1 MKFPCRA
8 AVVAAPLLVL
18 SGLTSVPT
26 AQAHPLG
33 NFSVN
38 HYDGLR
44 LSHDGIED
52 TAVVDSAE
60 IPTAQDEEAT
70 DTDHDGTIAP
80 GEAADRAAGRC
91 ARLAG
96 RTRASVD
103 GRRIAWH
110 VNRSTLT
117 YGKGAAGVP
126 VARLTCTLRAEAD
139 LSRPADIAFAS
150 GADAKRTGWKE
161 ITAVPGDRVGLA
173 ASSVPSQSPSDGLRH
188 YPGAGTEQPLAVTTA
203 ELRTEPGKGAPG
215 APGPGAPGASP
226 AVQALDRGTV
236 LFPALERRLT
246 DLTAGRDLTWSVGLL
261 AVLLTL
267 LLGAGHAALP
277 GHAKLAVAACLARRD
292 GGVRAALAVGTTV
305 TATHTAGVLAMGLIL
320 TAGAGLAGERLLA
333 WLGAISGALI
343 AALGAVLVVTAVRA
357 MRTGRPPAHWHHGHS
372 HGHGHSHEHG
382 HGQGHGHGLGQSY
395 GHAHG
400 QGHGHVHNETR
411 EHALA
416 HGHRH
421 DHAHAHDHAPGLPH
435 GHSHSH
441 GQGGHGHGHGDRT
454 HEADLR
460 APKTPR
466 RTGLPALVGVG
477 LAAGLVPS
485 PSALVVLLGAIAL
498 SQTLFGVLLVVGY
511 GLGMAITLTAAGLLL
526 SGGGSRLAALSERHL
541 PSLRRCTRYA
551 TVLTA
556 LAVLTVGISLTLRS
570 LLTL

>member
-1 MKFPCRA
+1 MKFPRRA
-8 AVVAAPLLVL
+8 TVVAASLLVL
-18 SGLTSVPT
+18 SGPTAVPT

-44 LSHDGIED
+44 LSHDRIED

-70 DTDHDGTIAP
+70 DTDRDGTIAP
-80 GEAADRAAGRC
+80 AEAADRAARRC
-91 ARLAG
+91 ARLAD
-96 RTRASVD
+96 RTRVSVD
-103 GRRIAWH
+103 GRRLAWQ
-110 VNRSTLT
+110 VNHSTLT
-117 YGKGAAGVP
+117 YGKGDAGVP

-139 LSRPADIAFAS
+139 LSRPADITFAS
-150 GADAKRTGWKE
+150 GADVERTGWKE
-161 ITAVPGDRVGLA
+161 ITAVPGGRVGLVT
-173 ASSVPSQSPSDGLRH
+173 SSVPSESPSDGLRH
-188 YPGAGTEQPLAVTTA
+188 YPGEGEGPSLAVATA
-203 ELRTEPGKGAPG
+203 ELRTEPGTGAG
-215 APGPGAPGASP
+215 AVPGPGAPGASP
-226 AVQALDRGTV
+226 AVQPLDRGTV

-277 GHAKLAVAACLARRD
+277 GHAKLAVAACLARRE

-343 AALGAVLVVTAVRA
+343 AALGTVLAVTAVRA
-357 MRTGRPPAHWHHGHS
+357 LGTGRPPAPWHHAHSHSHAHS
-372 HGHGHSHEHG
+372 HGHGNSHS
-382 HGQGHGHGLGQSY
+382 HGLGP
-395 GHAHG
+395 GHSHG
-400 QGHGHVHNETR
+400 PGLGETR

-416 HGHRH
+416 HGHRQDHLHH
-421 DHAHAHDHAPGLPH
+421 DHVHQHAPGLPH
-435 GHSHSH
+435 GH
-441 GQGGHGHGHGDRT
+441 GDRT
-454 HEADLR
+454 HGAGLR
-460 APKTPR
+460 PPKTPR

-498 SQTLFGVLLVVGY
+498 SQTLFGVLLVLGY

>member
-80 GEAADRAAGRC
+80 AEAADRAADRC

-96 RTRASVD
+96 RTRVSVD

-126 VARLTCTLRAEAD
+126 VARLTCTLWAEAD
-139 LSRPADIAFAS
+139 LSRPADITFAS

-161 ITAVPGDRVGLA
+161 ITAAPGDRVGLA

-188 YPGAGTEQPLAVTTA
+188 YPGAGSEQPLAVATA
-203 ELRTEPGKGAPG
+203 ELRTEPGRGTVGAPG
-215 APGPGAPGASP
+215 APGPGAPGATP
-226 AVQALDRGTV
+226 AVQSLDRGTV

-246 DLTAGRDLTWSVGLL
+246 GLTAGRDLTWSVGLL

-343 AALGAVLVVTAVRA
+343 AALGVVLVVTAVRA
-357 MRTGRPPAHWHHGHS
+357 VRTGRPPAHWHHGHR
-372 HGHGHSHEHG
+372 HG
-382 HGQGHGHGLGQSY
+382 HGQSHGHDHPHGHGQS
-395 GHAHG
+395 
-400 QGHGHVHNETR
+400 HGHTHNETR
-411 EHALA
+411 EHAPA

-421 DHAHAHDHAPGLPH
+421 DHPHPHAHHHAPGLP
-435 GHSHSH
+435 
-441 GQGGHGHGHGDRT
+441 HGHGDRT

-477 LAAGLVPS
+477 LAAGLAPS

>member
-44 LSHDGIED
+44 LSPDGIED

-80 GEAADRAAGRC
+80 AEAADRAADRC

-96 RTRASVD
+96 RTRVSVN

-126 VARLTCTLRAEAD
+126 VARLTCTLWAEAD
-139 LSRPADIAFAS
+139 LSRPADITFAS

-161 ITAVPGDRVGLA
+161 ITAAPGDRVGLA

-188 YPGAGTEQPLAVTTA
+188 YPGAGSEQPLAVATA
-203 ELRTEPGKGAPG
+203 ELRTEPGRGTVGTPG
-215 APGPGAPGASP
+215 APGPGAPGATP
-226 AVQALDRGTV
+226 AVQSLDRGTV

-246 DLTAGRDLTWSVGLL
+246 GLTAGRDLTWSVGLL

-343 AALGAVLVVTAVRA
+343 AALGVVLVVTAVRA
-357 MRTGRPPAHWHHGHS
+357 VRTGRPPAHWHHGHR
-372 HGHGHSHEHG
+372 HG
-382 HGQGHGHGLGQSY
+382 HGQSHGHT
-395 GHAHG
+395 
-400 QGHGHVHNETR
+400 HNETR

-421 DHAHAHDHAPGLPH
+421 DHPHPHAHHHAPGLP
-435 GHSHSH
+435 
-441 GQGGHGHGHGDRT
+441 HGHGHGDRT

>member
-44 LSHDGIED
+44 LSHDRIED

-80 GEAADRAAGRC
+80 AEAADRAADRC

-96 RTRASVD
+96 RTRVSVD

-139 LSRPADIAFAS
+139 LSRPAGIAFAS

-173 ASSVPSQSPSDGLRH
+173 ASSVPSRSPSDGLRH
-188 YPGAGTEQPLAVTTA
+188 YPGAGTGQPLTVTTA
-203 ELRTEPGKGAPG
+203 ELRTEPGRDAAGAPG

-246 DLTAGRDLTWSVGLL
+246 GLTAGRDLTWSVGLL

-305 TATHTAGVLAMGLIL
+305 TATHTAGVLAVGLIL

-333 WLGAISGALI
+333 WLGVISGALI
-343 AALGAVLVVTAVRA
+343 AALGVVLVVTAVRA
-357 MRTGRPPAHWHHGHS
+357 VRTGRPPAHWHHGHS
-372 HGHGHSHEHG
+372 HDHSHSHSHGNGHGHGHSH
-382 HGQGHGHGLGQSY
+382 GHGHRR
-395 GHAHG
+395 
-400 QGHGHVHNETR
+400 NETR

-421 DHAHAHDHAPGLPH
+421 DHAHDHAPGISH
-435 GHSHSH
+435 GHE
-441 GQGGHGHGHGDRT
+441 DRT

-460 APKTPR
+460 APKTPRR

>member
-1 MKFPCRA
+1 MKFPRRA

-18 SGLTSVPT
+18 SGLASVPT

-52 TAVVDSAE
+52 IAVVDSAE

-70 DTDHDGTIAP
+70 DTDHNGTIAP
-80 GEAADRAAGRC
+80 AEAADRAADRC

-96 RTRASVD
+96 RTRVSVD

-150 GADAKRTGWKE
+150 GAAAKRTGWKE

-173 ASSVPSQSPSDGLRH
+173 ASSVPSRSPSDGLRR
-188 YPGAGTEQPLAVTTA
+188 YPGAGSEQPLAVTTA
-203 ELRTEPGKGAPG
+203 ELRTEPGRGAAGAPG
-215 APGPGAPGASP
+215 ASGPGAPGASP

-246 DLTAGRDLTWSVGLL
+246 GLTAGRDLTWSVGLL

-320 TAGAGLAGERLLA
+320 TTGAGLAGERLLA

-343 AALGAVLVVTAVRA
+343 AALGVVLVVTAVRA
-357 MRTGRPPAHWHHGHS
+357 VRTGRPPAHWHHGHGHGHS
-372 HGHGHSHEHG
+372 HGHGH
-382 HGQGHGHGLGQSY
+382 GQSY
-395 GHAHG
+395 GH
-400 QGHGHVHNETR
+400 GHTHNETR
-411 EHALA
+411 EHALV

-421 DHAHAHDHAPGLPH
+421 GHPHAHAPGVPH
-435 GHSHSH
+435 SHSHSH
-441 GQGGHGHGHGDRT
+441 GDRT
-454 HEADLR
+454 READLH

-556 LAVLTVGISLTLRS
+556 LAVLSVGISLTLRS

>member
-1 MKFPCRA
+1 M
-8 AVVAAPLLVL
+8 
-18 SGLTSVPT
+18 
-26 AQAHPLG
+26 
-33 NFSVN
+33 
-38 HYDGLR
+38 
-44 LSHDGIED
+44 
-52 TAVVDSAE
+52 
-60 IPTAQDEEAT
+60 
-70 DTDHDGTIAP
+70 
-80 GEAADRAAGRC
+80 
-91 ARLAG
+91 
-96 RTRASVD
+96 
-103 GRRIAWH
+103 
-110 VNRSTLT
+110 
-117 YGKGAAGVP
+117 
-126 VARLTCTLRAEAD
+126 
-139 LSRPADIAFAS
+139 
-150 GADAKRTGWKE
+150 
-161 ITAVPGDRVGLA
+161 
-173 ASSVPSQSPSDGLRH
+173 
-188 YPGAGTEQPLAVTTA
+188 TTA
-203 ELRTEPGKGAPG
+203 ELRTEPGRGAAGAPG

-246 DLTAGRDLTWSVGLL
+246 GLTAGRDLTWSVGLL

-277 GHAKLAVAACLARRD
+277 GHAKLAVAACLARRE

-333 WLGAISGALI
+333 WLGAVSGALI
-343 AALGAVLVVTAVRA
+343 AALGLVLVVTAARA
-357 MRTGRPPAHWHHGHS
+357 VRTGRPPADWHRGHDHS
-372 HGHGHSHEHG
+372 HGHGQSHGRGHPHG
-382 HGQGHGHGLGQSY
+382 HGQSHGPTY
-395 GHAHG
+395 
-400 QGHGHVHNETR
+400 NETR

-416 HGHRH
+416 RGHRH
-421 DHAHAHDHAPGLPH
+421 GHPHAHDDAPGLPH
-435 GHSHSH
+435 SHSP
-441 GQGGHGHGHGDRT
+441 GPGDRT

-541 PSLRRCTRYA
+541 PSLRRCTRHA

-556 LAVLTVGISLTLRS
+556 LAVLAVGISLTLRS

>member
-80 GEAADRAAGRC
+80 AEAADRAADRC

-96 RTRASVD
+96 RTRVSVD

-126 VARLTCTLRAEAD
+126 VARLTCTLWAEAD
-139 LSRPADIAFAS
+139 LSRPADITFAS

-161 ITAVPGDRVGLA
+161 ITAAPGDRVGLA

-188 YPGAGTEQPLAVTTA
+188 YPGAGSEQPLAVATA
-203 ELRTEPGKGAPG
+203 ELRTEPGRGTVG

-226 AVQALDRGTV
+226 AVQSLDRGTV

-246 DLTAGRDLTWSVGLL
+246 GLTAGRDLTWSVGLL

-343 AALGAVLVVTAVRA
+343 AALGVVLVVTAVRA
-357 MRTGRPPAHWHHGHS
+357 VRTGRPPAHWHHGHR
-372 HGHGHSHEHG
+372 HG
-382 HGQGHGHGLGQSY
+382 HGQSHGHDHPHGHGQS
-395 GHAHG
+395 
-400 QGHGHVHNETR
+400 HGHTHNETR

-421 DHAHAHDHAPGLPH
+421 GHPHPHSHDHAPGLP
-435 GHSHSH
+435 
-441 GQGGHGHGHGDRT
+441 HGHGHGDRT

>member
-8 AVVAAPLLVL
+8 AAVAAPLLVL

-44 LSHDGIED
+44 LSHDRIED

-60 IPTAQDEEAT
+60 IPTAQDDEAT

-80 GEAADRAAGRC
+80 AEAADRAADRC

-96 RTRASVD
+96 RTRISVD

-150 GADAKRTGWKE
+150 GANAKRTGWKE
-161 ITAVPGDRVGLA
+161 IIAVPGDRVGLA
-173 ASSVPSQSPSDGLRH
+173 ASSVPSRSPSDGLRH

-203 ELRTEPGKGAPG
+203 ELRTEPGRGAAGAPG

-246 DLTAGRDLTWSVGLL
+246 GLTAGRDLTWSVGLL

-343 AALGAVLVVTAVRA
+343 AALGLVLVVTAVRA
-357 MRTGRPPAHWHHGHS
+357 VRTGRPPADWHHGHG
-372 HGHGHSHEHG
+372 HGHGHSH
-382 HGQGHGHGLGQSY
+382 
-395 GHAHG
+395 
-400 QGHGHVHNETR
+400 
-411 EHALA
+411 
-416 HGHRH
+416 
-421 DHAHAHDHAPGLPH
+421 
-435 GHSHSH
+435 SHSH
-441 GQGGHGHGHGDRT
+441 GHSQGHGHGHG
-454 HEADLR
+454 HSHSAS
-460 APKTPR
+460 KTPR

>member
-80 GEAADRAAGRC
+80 AEAADRAADRC

-96 RTRASVD
+96 RTRVSVD

-188 YPGAGTEQPLAVTTA
+188 YPGAGTERPLAVTTA
-203 ELRTEPGKGAPG
+203 DLRTEPGRGAAGVPGPPGQGAQGAPG
-215 APGPGAPGASP
+215 

-246 DLTAGRDLTWSVGLL
+246 DLTTGRDLTWSVGLL

-292 GGVRAALAVGTTV
+292 GGIRAALAVGTTV

-320 TAGAGLAGERLLA
+320 TAGVGLAGERLLA

-343 AALGAVLVVTAVRA
+343 AALGVVLVVTAVRA
-357 MRTGRPPAHWHHGHS
+357 LRTGRPPAHWHHGHS
-372 HGHGHSHEHG
+372 HDHSD
-382 HGQGHGHGLGQSY
+382 GQGHGQSGGHGHGHGHGQSY
-395 GHAHG
+395 GH
-400 QGHGHVHNETR
+400 GHTHNETR

-421 DHAHAHDHAPGLPH
+421 DHPHNHAHEHAPGLPQ

-441 GQGGHGHGHGDRT
+441 SHGHGDRT

-460 APKTPR
+460 APKMPR

-556 LAVLTVGISLTLRS
+556 LAVLTVGTSLTLRS